1 MYWVELVIRAPAEKN
16 GPGGDVLVHKKQ
28 CFKQREAALQQYME
42 WREEYEEHD
51 EFLYTNTWTE

>member
-1 MYWVELVIRAPAEKN
+1 MYWVELVIRAPGEKRA
-16 GPGGDVLVHKKQ
+16 PGGMVLTHKKRG
-28 CFKQREAALQQYME
+28 FRQREAALQQLME